1 MAKKRNSDFT
11 NDRFPMEAYNELRRW
26 LAKWANQEFD
36 LHKRLAAFVALET
49 LNSLGKTMLGQR
61 MPKNLQ

>member
-1 MAKKRNSDFT
+1 
-11 NDRFPMEAYNELRRW
+11 MESYNELRRW

-36 LHKRLAAFVALET
+36 LPKRLAAFIALES
-49 LNSLGKTMLGQR
+49 LNSLGETMLGQR

>member
-1 MAKKRNSDFT
+1 MPKKTTSDFT
-11 NDRFPMEAYNELRRW
+11 NDRFPMEAYNELLRW

-49 LNSLGKTMLGQR
+49 LNSLGETMLGQR

>member
-1 MAKKRNSDFT
+1 MAKKRSSDFT
-11 NDRFPMEAYNELRRW
+11 NDRFPMESYNELRRW

-49 LNSLGKTMLGQR
+49 LNSLGETMLGQR

>member
-1 MAKKRNSDFT
+1 
-11 NDRFPMEAYNELRRW
+11 MEAYNELLRW

-36 LHKRLAAFVALET
+36 LHKRLAAFIALET
-49 LNSLGKTMLGQR
+49 LNSLGETMLGQR